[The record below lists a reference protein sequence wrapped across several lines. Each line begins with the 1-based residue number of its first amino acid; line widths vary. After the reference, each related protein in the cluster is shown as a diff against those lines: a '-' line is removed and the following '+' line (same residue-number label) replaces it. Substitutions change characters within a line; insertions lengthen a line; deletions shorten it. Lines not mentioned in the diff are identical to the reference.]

1 MKIDPSRLH
10 RIGRSSVGRV
20 TSEGIERAQP
30 AQTDPAASV
39 GGPDGVVLSQRA
51 QEVQRARAALAETPE
66 IRQGRVAE
74 LRAKIEA
81 GTYRV
86 DPDKVAERILN
97 PRT

>member
-1 MKIDPSRLH
+1 MKIDPSKLH

-20 TSEGIERAQP
+20 TSEGIQRAQP
-30 AQTDPAASV
+30 TQPDPAASV
-39 GGPDGVVLSQRA
+39 GGVDQVMLSQRA

-66 IRQGRVAE
+66 IRQERVAE